1 MSLTFEQAND
11 DMMKMINEA
20 WALTGHKIFFESVK
34 EDRDEGN
41 DPFLRFWIRHTFGAQ
56 GSLGGRGSRMF
67 MRAGFLRGEVYAPI
81 ANGLQESYQL
91 AKVVADAYEGKSSDN
106 GVWFRR
112 VRINEMGK
120 DGMFNRVDV
129 IIDFEY
135 HETK

>member
-1 MSLTFEQAND
+1 MTFEEANND
-11 DMMKMINEA
+11 ILGMITEA
-20 WALTGHKIFFESVK
+20 WNQTGFKIFYESVA
-34 EDRDEGN
+34 DEQLEVTE
-41 DPFLRFWIRHTFGAQ
+41 PFIRVWVRHTGGGQ
-56 GSLGGRGSRMF
+56 RSLGGKDNRIFDRRGFVRI
-67 MRAGFLRGEVYAPI
+67 EVHARI

-91 AKVVADAYEGKSSDN
+91 AKVVTDAYEGKSSDN